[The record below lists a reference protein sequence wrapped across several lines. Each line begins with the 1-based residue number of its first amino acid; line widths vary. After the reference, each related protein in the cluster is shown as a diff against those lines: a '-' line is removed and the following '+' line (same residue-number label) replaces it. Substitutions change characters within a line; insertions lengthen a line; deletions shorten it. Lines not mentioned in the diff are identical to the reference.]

1 MPLFDVDQA
10 VSSDELSMEYL
21 PTLSQVVFKGDHMYH
36 PHLFHVNYTTY
47 DILCTQDNINPQT
60 NHPDIMM
67 LVPLESAHPFLYAHI
82 LHCQMLGI
90 FVGVLIWNEGCTRG
104 MGAHNSW
111 FVKLYSDDPGWMH
124 MDLLTQ
130 PTSWGAVTFS
140 WLLLVV
146 ESTLMVWHLC
156 FLKCK
161 RWSALEA
168 LLC

>member
-1 MPLFDVDQA
+1 MLHEIEISGMPLFDVDQA

-90 FVGVLIWNEGCTRG
+90 FVGVLI
-104 MGAHNSW
+104 
-111 FVKLYSDDPGWMH
+111 
-124 MDLLTQ
+124 
-130 PTSWGAVTFS
+130 
-140 WLLLVV
+140 
-146 ESTLMVWHLC
+146 
-156 FLKCK
+156 
-161 RWSALEA
+161 
-168 LLC
+168 